1 MSENGI
7 KGIVALHTA
16 HSTSIDWVSLVF
28 ICSYVQEHMLYV
40 LGSINN
46 STEQNKAS
54 VITEFV
60 WLVSFIVAK

>member
-1 MSENGI
+1 
-7 KGIVALHTA
+7 
-16 HSTSIDWVSLVF
+16 
-28 ICSYVQEHMLYV
+28 MLYV

-60 WLVSFIVAK
+60 SLVSFIVAK